1 MLVLLHLLVEK
12 HSLEGAQLFRGSRL
26 FTGFGQEECLEETVG
41 ELLGLLV
48 FTLKGFHDDCQT
60 MGFKFVGIFT
70 PMEPVAHQG
79 GILLPSG
86 KVCHALSQQ
95 FFGWQFVGGEFL
107 AEILPHHLL
116 YGQYSPVLLLIVS
129 KTVHQSVNLFLRDI
143 GIKGTHPLDIRLLG
157 KQPGQEPL
165 GLYGTPFIAQLIA
178 IGFQQLLVIIF

>member
-1 MLVLLHLLVEK
+1 MLVLLHLFVEK
-12 HSLEGAQLFRGSRL
+12 HSLKGAQLFRGSRL

-48 FTLKGFHDDCQT
+48 FTLKGIYDGCQA
-60 MGFKFVGIFT
+60 MDFELFCIFT
-70 PMEPVAHQG
+70 PMEPVAHHG
-79 GILLPSG
+79 CVLLPSG

-95 FFGWQFVGGEFL
+95 FLGRQFIGGEFH

-116 YGQYSPVLLLIVS
+116 YGQYAPMPLLIVS

-143 GIKGTHPLDIRLLG
+143 GIIGTHPLDIRLLG

-165 GLYGTPFIAQLIA
+165 GLYGTPFITQLIA
-178 IGFQQLLVIIF
+178 IGFQQLLVIVL